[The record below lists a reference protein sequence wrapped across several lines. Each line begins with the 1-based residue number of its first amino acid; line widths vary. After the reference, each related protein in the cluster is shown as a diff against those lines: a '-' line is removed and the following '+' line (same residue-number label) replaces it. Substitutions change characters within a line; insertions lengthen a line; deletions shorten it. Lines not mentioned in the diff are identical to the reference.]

1 MTQLGTAG
9 RLPTMADG
17 APVVIIAG
25 IVAIVIR
32 IVPIIAVIAIGIIIP
47 GTVIPGAVITV
58 PGVPVPVVIPGI
70 IVPGIVSPGAVTPGI
85 VTPGAI
91 IPGTVHVIITEI
103 PGTVGK
109 GIIPCPGWRILYGN
123 DGIVLVKTD
132 ARACGDTQGVASAQ
146 DISFG
151 RPAVCKKIVKLVLG
165 NRRHLFRHRADID
178 TVIVGLGLKPAHGCA
193 GQSGKG
199 T

>member
-1 MTQLGTAG
+1 
-9 RLPTMADG
+9 MADG
-17 APVVIIAG
+17 TPVIIIAG

-32 IVPIIAVIAIGIIIP
+32 IIPIIAVIAIGIVVP
-47 GTVIPGAVITV
+47 RTVVPGAVIPV
-58 PGVPVPVVIPGI
+58 PGIPIPVIIPGV
-70 IVPGIVSPGAVTPGI
+70 IVPGIVSPGAVTPRI

-103 PGTVGK
+103 PGAVGK
-109 GIIPCPGWRILYGN
+109 RIIPCPGWRILHGN
-123 DGIVLVKTD
+123 DGIVLVKADTL
-132 ARACGDTQGVASAQ
+132 ACGDNQGVASAQ

-165 NRRHLFRHRADID
+165 NRRHLFRHGADID
-178 TVIVGLGLKPAHGCA
+178 AVIVGLGLKPAHGCA

-199 T
+199 S